1 MSQQKRKTTTRKT
14 TSSASA
20 TATDEVTTATTAADH
35 AATLK
40 VDLNVLISTAKRMR
54 KLAYAP
60 YSHYAVG
67 AALVGLSGQVYG
79 GCNVE
84 NGAYGVT
91 ICAEATAL
99 VKAISSGERKFDA
112 IVVVT
117 EDGASPCGK
126 CRQMLSEFDP
136 DLAVIIADTRGRY
149 RITTVADLLPLAFN
163 FERGRNA
170 K

>member
-1 MSQQKRKTTTRKT
+1 M
-14 TSSASA
+14 A
-20 TATDEVTTATTAADH
+20 THTPTTATTAADQ
-35 AATLK
+35 AAALK
-40 VDLNVLISTAKRMR
+40 VDLNVLLSTAKHMR

-99 VKAISSGERKFDA
+99 VKAVSSGEREFDA
-112 IVVVT
+112 IAVVT
-117 EDGASPCGK
+117 EDGAAPCGK

-136 DLAVIIADTRGRY
+136 DMAVIIADTRGRY
-149 RITTVADLLPLAFN
+149 KITTVADLLPLAFN
-163 FERGRNA
+163 FDRGRA
-170 K
+170 S